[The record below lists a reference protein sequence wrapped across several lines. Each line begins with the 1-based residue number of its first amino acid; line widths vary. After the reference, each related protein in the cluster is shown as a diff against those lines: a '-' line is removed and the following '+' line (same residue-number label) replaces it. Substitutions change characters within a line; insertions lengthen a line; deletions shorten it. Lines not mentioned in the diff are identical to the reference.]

1 MRHIACIV
9 EMQNAH
15 TVLGGKSDGKKP
27 LGNCRHRGVENIKMD
42 LKERHIPRDII
53 KNKHKATVFCI

>member
-1 MRHIACIV
+1 
-9 EMQNAH
+9 MQNAH